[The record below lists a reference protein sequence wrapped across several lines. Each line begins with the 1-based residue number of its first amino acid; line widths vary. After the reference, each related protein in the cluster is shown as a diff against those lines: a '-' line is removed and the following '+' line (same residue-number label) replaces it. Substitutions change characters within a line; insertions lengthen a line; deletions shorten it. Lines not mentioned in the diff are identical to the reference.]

1 MDCGELTDLT
11 RFQIDPG
18 GAVFHER
25 ISEAQGALEEC
36 VGQDKLVVGGF
47 DAGDSKMIS
56 GGALGQLGP
65 RRFGGSSH
73 FAALTS
79 RSDGRGASS
88 QSSAGRA
95 RSVGL

>member
-11 RFQIDPG
+11 RYPIDPG
-18 GAVFHER
+18 GAVFYER

-47 DAGDSKMIS
+47 DARGGMMIS

-73 FAALTS
+73 FSAL
-79 RSDGRGASS
+79 AC
-88 QSSAGRA
+88 
-95 RSVGL
+95 